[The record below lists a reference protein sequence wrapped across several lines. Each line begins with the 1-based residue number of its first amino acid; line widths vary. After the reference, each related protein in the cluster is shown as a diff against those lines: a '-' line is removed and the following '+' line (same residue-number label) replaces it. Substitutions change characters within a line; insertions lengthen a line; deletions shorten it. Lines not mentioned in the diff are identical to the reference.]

1 MTAQLR
7 TEDATKETAAAASAA
22 RGEVLASALRGVAL
36 HAAEQ
41 LGGGTGFV
49 FTGAAGGDA
58 APRLRAAAGFAD
70 LEAARGAASALQTTV
85 IAVIQSG
92 VPRHLE
98 IRAPLGPI
106 ASGYGVIVPLRS
118 ETGCLGALAAV
129 GPLAPE
135 APALE
140 ALSLLAALAASRLE
154 QGALA
159 AELAAT
165 RDRMLAME
173 RKREDG
179 HDELLQ
185 LSEAVFAQ
193 DIELLQNRETIGK
206 IEKLKNDFI
215 EKMSRELR
223 TPLNSIIESV
233 ISVLANDN
241 EALSDG
247 AKNAL
252 RHALDEGTAFLRT
265 LQNILDLWRVRQNE
279 LPVEIH
285 EVSFRDVVEESIFSV
300 QDTLGDKPVVIE
312 KNLREPLPKIRTDL
326 GKLSQILFLLLD
338 NAAKF
343 TSRGRIEIRAELR
356 GANLVCELE
365 DTGIGIC
372 HDDQQLVFDEF
383 FQVDA
388 STSTRYRGAGLGLT
402 LVKELLALLGGRLS
416 LESEVG
422 KGTTVRFELPIQPLA

>member
-1 MTAQLR
+1 VTAQLR
-7 TEDATKETAAAASAA
+7 NEDRKEGGAPAGAA
-22 RGEVLASALRGVAL
+22 RDEALATALRGVAL

-41 LGGGTGFV
+41 LGGGIGLV
-49 FTGAAGGDA
+49 FTGVAGDA
-58 APRLRAAAGFAD
+58 APRLRAAAGFASLD
-70 LEAARGAASALQTTV
+70 AARAAATALQTT
-85 IAVIQSG
+85 IGAVMQTG

-98 IRAPLGPI
+98 FQTPVGPI
-106 ASGYGVIVPLRS
+106 AAGYGVIVPLRS
-118 ETGCLGALAAV
+118 ESGCLGALAAAGTV
-129 GPLAPE
+129 AP
-135 APALE
+135 AASALE
-140 ALSLLAALAASRLE
+140 ALSLLAALASARLE

-165 RDRMLAME
+165 RE
-173 RKREDG
+173 RVESMAKKRDDG

-185 LSEAVFAQ
+185 LSETVFAQ
-193 DIELLQNRETIGK
+193 DIELLQNREKIGK
-206 IEKLKNDFI
+206 IEKLKSDFI

-233 ISVLANDN
+233 ISVLAHDN

-252 RHALDEGTAFLRT
+252 RNALDEGTAFLRT
-265 LQNILDLWRVRQNE
+265 LQNILDLWRLRQNE

-326 GKLSQILFLLLD
+326 AKLSQILFLLLD

-343 TSRGRIEIRAELR
+343 TTKGRIEIRAELR
-356 GANLVCELE
+356 DATLVCELE

-388 STSTRYRGAGLGLT
+388 ASSTRYRGAGLGLT
-402 LVKELLALLGGRLS
+402 LVKELLALLGGSFS
-416 LESEVG
+416 LASEVG
-422 KGTTVRFELPIQPLA
+422 KGTTVRFELPVQPLG

>member
-1 MTAQLR
+1 MTAQLLN
-7 TEDATKETAAAASAA
+7 DDPKHGGAPASAA
-22 RGEVLASALRGVAL
+22 RGEALAAALRGVAL

-41 LGGGTGFV
+41 LGGGIGLV
-49 FTGAAGGDA
+49 FTGTPGDA
-58 APRLRAAAGFAD
+58 APRMRAAAGFASLD
-70 LEAARGAASALQTTV
+70 AARTAATVLQTT
-85 IAVIQSG
+85 IGAVMQTG

-98 IRAPLGPI
+98 LQTAVGPLP
-106 ASGYGVIVPLRS
+106 SGYGVIVPLRS
-118 ETGCLGALAAV
+118 ESGCIGALAAA
-129 GPLAPE
+129 GSIAPA

-140 ALSLLAALAASRLE
+140 ALSLLAALASARLE

-165 RDRMLAME
+165 RQRMESME
-173 RKREDG
+173 RKRDDG

-185 LSEAVFAQ
+185 LSETVFAQ
-193 DIELLQNRETIGK
+193 DIELLQNREKIGK
-206 IEKLKNDFI
+206 IEKLKSDFI

-252 RHALDEGTAFLRT
+252 RNALDEGTAFLRT

-312 KNLREPLPKIRTDL
+312 KHLREPLPKIRTDL
-326 GKLSQILFLLLD
+326 AKLSQILFLLLD

-343 TSRGRIEIRAELR
+343 TSKGKIEIRAELR
-356 GANLVCELE
+356 DATLVCELE

-388 STSTRYRGAGLGLT
+388 ATSTRYRGAGLGLT
-402 LVKELLALLGGRLS
+402 LVKELLALLGGSLS
-416 LESEVG
+416 LVSEVG
-422 KGTTVRFELPIQPLA
+422 KGTTVRFELPVQPLG